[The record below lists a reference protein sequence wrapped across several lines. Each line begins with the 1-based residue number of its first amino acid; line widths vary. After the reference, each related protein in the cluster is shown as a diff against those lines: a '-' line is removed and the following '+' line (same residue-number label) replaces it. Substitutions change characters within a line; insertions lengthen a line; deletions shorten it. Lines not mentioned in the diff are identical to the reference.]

1 MTAAPTR
8 ERESVARRSV
18 GVVTASATFAREKV
32 VGSLRSGDL
41 VFAMVSPVFFCVCF
55 YVPLH
60 RRFENFGFDYAQYIT
75 PVIILQA
82 CIFTALVATEVA
94 GSDARAGMH
103 SRLMSLPIPRIAP
116 ILGRVAWSAV
126 RLLIALAGAVAI
138 GYALG
143 FRFEGSFADTVL
155 FVVLVLVFGIALCLL
170 TDAAGSLASDSN
182 AVAAMLMIPQLV
194 LVMASTG
201 LVPLL
206 SFPGWIQPFV
216 RNQPLSVFSD
226 GLRALSTGGELNAGG
241 IAAWSIGLL
250 ACGALAAAAATR
262 AQVTR

>member
-1 MTAAPTR
+1 MSAPR
-8 ERESVARRSV
+8 QSV
-18 GVVTASATFAREKV
+18 GVLGASATLAREKIV
-32 VGSLRSGDL
+32 AAGRNGEF
-41 VFAMVSPVFFCVCF
+41 VFALVSPVFFCVCF

-60 RRFENFGFDYAQYIT
+60 KRFENFGINYAQYIT

-116 ILGRVAWSAV
+116 ILGRMAWSAV

-143 FRFEGSFADTVL
+143 FRFQGTFADTVT
-155 FVVLVLVFGIALCLL
+155 FVVLVFVFGIALCLL
-170 TDAAGSLASDSN
+170 TDAAGSLVKDSSS
-182 AVAAMLMIPQLV
+182 VAAMLMIPQLI

-201 LVPLL
+201 LVPID

-226 GLRALSTGGELNAGG
+226 GLRALSTGGHLDAAA

-250 ACGALAAAAATR
+250 GAGALAAAAATR